1 VPGQSEQQRG
11 AALFAANCA
20 SCHGSRGQGIQPG
33 RGAHGGTNI
42 DGAGPSLKHVGALAA
57 DFYLTTGYM
66 PVDKPTAQPVRQ
78 RQPLYRDEIAALT
91 RYVASLGSGPPVPP
105 AGPGTGSVARGL
117 EHFTTHCAGCHQMV
131 AEGGIVTGARVPPLD
146 KATPRQIRE
155 AVRIG
160 PYVMPRF
167 SKKAISDR
175 ELEDIVAYVQ
185 YAQNPHDAGGW
196 SINHLGPFPEGL
208 AAWFIAIGVLLVTC
222 IVIGTRVRKG

>member
-1 VPGQSEQQRG
+1 
-11 AALFAANCA
+11 
-20 SCHGSRGQGIQPG
+20 
-33 RGAHGGTNI
+33 
-42 DGAGPSLKHVGALAA
+42 
-57 DFYLTTGYM
+57 
-66 PVDKPTAQPVRQ
+66 
-78 RQPLYRDEIAALT
+78 
-91 RYVASLGSGPPVPP
+91 
-105 AGPGTGSVARGL
+105 
-117 EHFTTHCAGCHQMV
+117 MV

-222 IVIGTRVRKG
+222 IVIGTRVKKG